1 MEYKSLTIE
10 DALAKIQSG
19 TLYLPAIQRKFVW
32 GHKQVELLFDSI
44 MRDYPIGTFLL
55 WFVEKDRFGDY
66 AFYQF
71 IKHYHERDNWK
82 NQLADRTHL
91 GDELIGVLDGQQR
104 LNSMYVALQGTYAY
118 KRPRV
123 WRTSPGAYPL
133 RRFYLNVF
141 KPEREEE
148 DDDFVYEFR
157 FRTEKEADQV
167 DADHC
172 WYPVGELLQC
182 QDISDITDEWDS
194 FSAELPEALASDPDL
209 SRMGR
214 NMLAR
219 LWQRLTQT
227 RLINY
232 FPVHS
237 QDLDDI
243 LDIFVRVNSA
253 GKPLSRTD
261 LLFST
266 IVAHW
271 EEGRDKIE
279 LFLEGINE
287 RGNGFRFDTDFM
299 MRAAL
304 VLAGCP
310 TRLRVSSF
318 KRENVERIVDSW
330 ESIEESIEAAV
341 DLLVTWGFQGATLTS
356 SNAVIPIAYAAKQG
370 CDLEASGED
379 LRLFF
384 VRSLLR
390 GLYSG
395 QSDQVLADLR
405 RYLKRS
411 LSEDSR
417 FSIDDFEQ
425 NAKLPAEKT
434 TVIDEEFLDEMLMA
448 PKGARTFMLLSLLYP
463 HLRFH
468 QVQFHQDHIHPHAA
482 FTTSNLRAL
491 GLEDEEISQWQEKRD
506 CLPNLQLLEGQE
518 NQSKNAMPF
527 KDWLKSRSPRSGDE
541 GGLTDEE
548 RHYLHL
554 NHIPEEISLELKDFH
569 QFFEAR
575 KLRLRQALK
584 ETLRVVPGGERSI
597 GL

>member
-1 MEYKSLTIE
+1 MEYKSLTIRE
-10 DALAKIQSG
+10 VLKKIQGGS
-19 TLYLPAIQRKFVW
+19 LYLPAIQRKFVW

-55 WFVEKDRFGDY
+55 WFVEKERFGDY

-71 IKHYHERDNWK
+71 IKDYHERDNWK
-82 NQLADRTHL
+82 NRLADHTHL

-118 KRPRV
+118 KRPRM
-123 WRTSPGAYPL
+123 WRTSPGAYPV

-141 KPEREEE
+141 KPEIEEE

-157 FRTEKEADQV
+157 FRTEKQAGRV
-167 DADHC
+167 DPDHC
-172 WYPVGELLQC
+172 WYPVGNLLRC
-182 QDISDITDEWDS
+182 QDLSDITDEWDA
-194 FSAELPEALASDPDL
+194 FSAGLPEALASDPDL
-209 SRMGR
+209 SRRGR
-214 NMLAR
+214 NHLAR
-219 LWQRLTQT
+219 LWQRLTQS

-287 RGNGFRFDTDFM
+287 RGNGFRFGTDFM

-310 TRLRVSSF
+310 TRLRVASF

-330 ESIEESIEAAV
+330 ETIEESIEAAV
-341 DLLVTWGFQGATLTS
+341 DLLVKWGFQGATLTA

-370 CDLEASGED
+370 CDLDASSDD

-395 QSDQVLADLR
+395 QGDRVLADLR
-405 RYLKRS
+405 KYLDHS
-411 LSEDSR
+411 LSQDKR
-417 FSIDDFEQ
+417 FSIDHFEQ

-434 TVIDEEFLDEMLMA
+434 TLIDEELLDELLMA
-448 PKGARTFMLLSLLYP
+448 RKGARTFMLLSLLYP
-463 HLRFH
+463 HLKFN
-468 QVQFHQDHIHPHAA
+468 QIQFHQDHIHPHAA
-482 FTTSNLRAL
+482 FTRTRLREL
-491 GLEDEEISQWQEKRD
+491 GLEEEQISQWREKRD
-506 CLPNLQLLEGQE
+506 CLPNLQLLEGKE

-527 KDWLKSRSPRSGDE
+527 DEWLKSRQDRTGEE
-541 GGLTDEE
+541 GEVSDRD
-548 RHYLHL
+548 RHYLRL
-554 NHIPEEISLELKDFH
+554 NHIPEDVSLEIKDFDE
-569 QFFEAR
+569 FFEAR
-575 KLRLRQALK
+575 KL
-584 ETLRVVPGGERSI
+584 TLRKALMKELRVAPAA
-597 GL
+597 